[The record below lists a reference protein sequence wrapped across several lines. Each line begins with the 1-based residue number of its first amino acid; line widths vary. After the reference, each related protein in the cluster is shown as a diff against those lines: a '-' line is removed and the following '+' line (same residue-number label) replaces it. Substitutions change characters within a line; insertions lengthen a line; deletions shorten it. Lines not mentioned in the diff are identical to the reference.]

1 MKLIYTNLAFLSS
14 LDSVFLLQLNPM
26 TTITYIFLSSSL
38 FFNQNF
44 FRQVSQKQ
52 ACHSLFPPFP
62 TSTPQLCNHRQVSF
76 LTSGPVP
83 SQVEVVTIHP
93 SGSRKLEL
101 ATWDSFQDL
110 KSNSAFWHLL
120 QRVPCVHPVSSPPP
134 CLQWPFM
141 SLAALV
147 NLHLPSFSAPP

>member
-110 KSNSAFWHLL
+110 NQA
-120 QRVPCVHPVSSPPP
+120 
-134 CLQWPFM
+134 
-141 SLAALV
+141 
-147 NLHLPSFSAPP
+147 LPSGTYCRECPVFILFPHPRPVCSGPLCLLLPQ